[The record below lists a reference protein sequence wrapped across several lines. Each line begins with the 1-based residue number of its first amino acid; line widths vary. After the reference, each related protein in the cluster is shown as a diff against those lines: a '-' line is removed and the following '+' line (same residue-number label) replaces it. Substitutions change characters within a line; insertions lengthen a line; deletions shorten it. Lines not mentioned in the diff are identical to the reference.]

1 MGGKG
6 RQDPRKDGHT
16 IQQGETRRGTASK
29 RENQEG
35 VQSQTRGDKT
45 LGEVDTPSS
54 KGKQKRVQW
63 GDKGGQDPGEGGH
76 TIQQRETR
84 RGDKGRQDPGEGGQ
98 AIQHQDGHFKK
109 ALRTRNSTLLEE
121 QEGSQGETRG
131 DKTRDGGHTIQQRET
146 RTGTRGEKG
155 RQKGRQ
161 DPREGGHTVQQR
173 ETKRETRGDK
183 GRQGETKGEKGRQK
197 GRQKGETKGET
208 RVDKT
213 LGKADTP
220 SDKGKQEG
228 RQGEARGETRPSGR
242 RARHPTPRRTT

>member
-63 GDKGGQDPGEGGH
+63 ETKGDKILGKAGTPSN
-76 TIQQRETR
+76 
-84 RGDKGRQDPGEGGQ
+84 KG
-98 AIQHQDGHFKK
+98 K
-109 ALRTRNSTLLEE
+109 
-121 QEGSQGETRG
+121 QEGETRG
-131 DKTRDGGHTIQQRET
+131 
-146 RTGTRGEKG
+146 
-155 RQKGRQ
+155 
-161 DPREGGHTVQQR
+161 
-173 ETKRETRGDK
+173 
-183 GRQGETKGEKGRQK
+183 
-197 GRQKGETKGET
+197 
-208 RVDKT
+208 DKT

-220 SDKGKQEG
+220 SNTKTDTLRK
-228 RQGEARGETRPSGR
+228 
-242 RARHPTPRRTT
+242 H